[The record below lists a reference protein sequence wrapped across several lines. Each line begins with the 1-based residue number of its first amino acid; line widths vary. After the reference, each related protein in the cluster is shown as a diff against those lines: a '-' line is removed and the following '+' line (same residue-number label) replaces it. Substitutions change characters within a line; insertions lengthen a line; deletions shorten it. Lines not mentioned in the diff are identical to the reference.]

1 MLDSRTLCIYC
12 GEAISLNGR
21 GGDALT
27 VEHVIGLN
35 LGGTLT
41 IPAHKRC
48 NNKANQL
55 VDSKLDAHPEIG
67 RIRGELGVRRRSG
80 PYVHREVWDSP
91 RGLRAF
97 MVWTSQ
103 GIRTEL
109 IPVEIERA
117 DGDSEFF
124 IEPDSRLSE
133 DFEQKRRERVE
144 RDGFYFGEPR
154 DSTDQSL
161 VGKEVAI
168 VFREPQW
175 HLPEYLWLAAAA
187 KFALGVLADGFRSGF
202 LHESTLRSPLVEGL
216 RLMAFEKAIATEL
229 WDPSGLRYEPSK
241 LNETCVLA
249 QLARHEHLLAIRTGQ
264 AGQSPVLQVVI
275 FGTMAFELSLPG
287 LPLDE
292 DRAWLFDSLQRKVGR
307 LRWHE
312 LVEVLSGRG
321 PDDAVQ
327 LRLDCVSSPEAE
339 TFANAR

>member
-1 MLDSRTLCIYC
+1 MLNSRTLCIYC
-12 GEAISLNGR
+12 GEAISLSGR
-21 GGDALT
+21 GGNALT

-144 RDGFYFGEPR
+144 RDGFYLGEPR

-168 VFREPQW
+168 IFREPQW
-175 HLPEYLWLAAAA
+175 HLPVYLWLGAAA
-187 KFALGVLADGFRSGF
+187 KFALGVLADGLRSGF
-202 LHESTLRSPLVEGL
+202 LHESTFRSPLVEGL

-229 WDPSGLRYEPSK
+229 WDPSALRYEPSK
-241 LNETCVLA
+241 LSATGDLA
-249 QLARHEHLLAIRTGQ
+249 QLGRHEHLLAIRTGE
-264 AGQSPVLQVVI
+264 AGQSSVLQVVI
-275 FGTMAFELSLPG
+275 FGTMAFELPLPG
-287 LPLDE
+287 LPCDD
-292 DRAWLFDSLQRKVGR
+292 DRAWLFDSLQRKVAR

-321 PDDAVQ
+321 PRDAVQ
-327 LRLDCVSSPEAE
+327 LQLDSVSSPVAE
-339 TFANAR
+339 SAPHAQ